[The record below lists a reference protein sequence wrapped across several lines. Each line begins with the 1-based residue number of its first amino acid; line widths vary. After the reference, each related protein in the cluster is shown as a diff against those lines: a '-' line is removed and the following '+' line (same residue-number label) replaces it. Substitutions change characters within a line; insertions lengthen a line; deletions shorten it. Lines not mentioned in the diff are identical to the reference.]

1 MKSRLLRTWLLGT
14 ESSALFINGSCPSTR
29 ARSPITFVCAR
40 LIDSL
45 QSNTEFLVLH
55 FFCGQHL
62 SATTDPNANALG
74 VVNSLLAQLLLLYP
88 DFEISHQD
96 LADIEP
102 NTLDSVQLLFEKL
115 VAQLPPTVF
124 LFVVIDGISL
134 YEDATRLAETRQVME
149 SFTGL
154 AAGDAGGPVFK
165 LMVTSPTR
173 TRYLP
178 EQVMEDEILSVP
190 REVPPQSGLSLLRN
204 GKVRHDAS

>member
-1 MKSRLLRTWLLGT
+1 M
-14 ESSALFINGSCPSTR
+14 
-29 ARSPITFVCAR
+29 CAR

-45 QSNTEFLVLH
+45 QSNAEFLVLH

-62 SATTDPNANALG
+62 SSATDPNANALG
-74 VVNSLLAQLLLLYP
+74 MVNSLLAQLLLLYP

-124 LFVVIDGISL
+124 MFVVIDGISL
-134 YEDATRLAETRQVME
+134 YEDATRLAETKQAME

-154 AAGDAGGPVFK
+154 VAGDDSGPVFK

-173 TRYLP
+173 IRYLP
-178 EQVMEDEILSVP
+178 EQVTKDEILSVP
-190 REVPPQSGLSLLRN
+190 REVPPQSGLSVLRN
-204 GKVRHDAS
+204 GKVRQEAS